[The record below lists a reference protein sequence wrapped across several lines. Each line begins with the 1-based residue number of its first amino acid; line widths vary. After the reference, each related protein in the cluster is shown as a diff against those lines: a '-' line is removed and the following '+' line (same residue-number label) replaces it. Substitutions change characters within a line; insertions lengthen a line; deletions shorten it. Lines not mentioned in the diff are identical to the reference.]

1 MCKGTQEA
9 TNKHKLFGKTETD
22 WKDREQRIHWNMN
35 FLCKQIIQKKK
46 IIPIS
51 KSTWKCV
58 YKIKWVS
65 NTCTYVLWNGTTLKI
80 VLHHKDCFLHF

>member
-35 FLCKQIIQKKK
+35 FLCKQIIQKKNN
-46 IIPIS
+46 
-51 KSTWKCV
+51 
-58 YKIKWVS
+58 
-65 NTCTYVLWNGTTLKI
+65 NT
-80 VLHHKDCFLHF
+80 D